1 MLEIYVW
8 PDGSWMFKEAYCA
21 VVELYKGDDFF
32 SLFVEEG
39 LEDDEID
46 RLVSEAL

>member
-8 PDGSWMFKEAYCA
+8 PDGSWVSKEGYC
-21 VVELYKGDDFF
+21 ENEYRYKGDDFF
-32 SLFVEEG
+32 SMFVEEA

-46 RLVSEAL
+46 NLVLEAV

>member
-8 PDGSWMFKEAYCA
+8 PDGTWKFKEDYC
-21 VVELYKGDDFF
+21 EIGDRYKGYDFF
-32 SLFVEEG
+32 SLFVEEA

-46 RLVSEAL
+46 NLVLEAV

>member
-8 PDGSWMFKEAYCA
+8 PDGTWMFKEDYC
-21 VVELYKGDDFF
+21 ENEYRFKGDDFF
-32 SLFVEEG
+32 SMFVEEA

-46 RLVSEAL
+46 NLVLEAV